1 MIQLNYNIKNKI
13 KQPAKCC
20 SYCGKSYIKQN
31 NLNKHTGI
39 CELIYNAKRKSYDI
53 NEEDELPSQQQL
65 FSLLKEL
72 TYKYNKLEEKVKEL
86 TKNIPKK
93 KIKIN
98 FIEKLNSDN
107 IPKIIFQ
114 NLIHEITMNE
124 DDVLFLL
131 QNSVFDTFEKIFSNT
146 LFNLNEKYPIYA
158 FVERKNVLYIYQSE
172 KNWVEIS
179 NDILIEFLSKV
190 QMKLLNRLHDWKKNT
205 KEKSDKI
212 EILFNKTI
220 VKLLNVEFNKESI
233 LNKMNN
239 LIYNKIKLS
248 NNEE

>member
-1 MIQLNYNIKNKI
+1 
-13 KQPAKCC
+13 
-20 SYCGKSYIKQN
+20 
-31 NLNKHTGI
+31 
-39 CELIYNAKRKSYDI
+39 
-53 NEEDELPSQQQL
+53 
-65 FSLLKEL
+65 
-72 TYKYNKLEEKVKEL
+72 
-86 TKNIPKK
+86 
-93 KIKIN
+93 
-98 FIEKLNSDN
+98 
-107 IPKIIFQ
+107 
-114 NLIHEITMNE
+114 MNE